1 MRRRS
6 LQRYGHARRRDRE
19 EDIIIVAEMK
29 IQRKRKRGRP
39 KKWLMDSV
47 KDDILE
53 CGLSDED
60 ADDRIR

>member
-1 MRRRS
+1 
-6 LQRYGHARRRDRE
+6 
-19 EDIIIVAEMK
+19 MK